1 MEEPVWKER
10 DLHLVERESRPVI
23 DISYVELPERLTYR
37 IFNTSNIF
45 GTAALL
51 AMIAATGAGDNL
63 LLGLLFTA
71 IFAGCPLY
79 GCGKEKSMEKLD
91 FVTLEAAMARDWLNL
106 QIKCHDMQEA
116 SCAFNDS
123 VRMIPPDSDIHMDCG
138 IVYITDLLGLKLEE
152 EARDDAWYPW
162 RYSFMYGGARFYQ
175 ISDER
180 LGEYAAAADV

>member
-1 MEEPVWKER
+1 
-10 DLHLVERESRPVI
+10 
-23 DISYVELPERLTYR
+23 
-37 IFNTSNIF
+37 
-45 GTAALL
+45 
-51 AMIAATGAGDNL
+51 
-63 LLGLLFTA
+63 
-71 IFAGCPLY
+71 
-79 GCGKEKSMEKLD
+79 MEKLD

-116 SCAFNDS
+116 SCAFNGS

-162 RYSFMYGGARFYQ
+162 RYSLRYGGTRFYQ

-180 LGEYAAAADV
+180 LGKYAEAADV